1 MYEYQNPVTPALE
14 LLTKR
19 MEAGELKPKQFAMVA
34 RELMRTA
41 IFAYKNRDRGLSL
54 ADGSTVTE
62 ALMWSEDNGL
72 VTVLSPISFSEVD
85 GLEL

>member
-19 MEAGELKPKQFAMVA
+19 MEAGELKPRQFDMVA

-41 IFAYKNRDRGLSL
+41 IFAYKNRDQGLSL